1 MRATQHN
8 GAAYV
13 AVLCAVFSLGVAAAA
28 QARGNGIKAG
38 SGRLHFGVDL
48 ELTFDSNPGYF
59 PSGNENHAA
68 DLMLRTRPKIGL
80 EFPSDTVSFELNG
93 GVGYDYFFGVDNSR
107 TTDLS
112 AISGEA
118 DMRLGFNP
126 EGQFAFFLIDNFS
139 RSADPR
145 YTSLSGRFDRT
156 SNEAK
161 ALFQIRPGGGALMF
175 DVAYGFYLD
184 WFDETNDSDYNAK
197 ALSNYSHRVY
207 FSGKWKFLPKTALS
221 LDFDADLRRYPYQY
235 QQDIK
240 NPDVNAIRA
249 TVGLIGQIS
258 PSIALVVK
266 AGYGDSLLEGGRDAG
281 GNAYTGGDYR
291 SAVGQA
297 ELSYRAATTFLQV
310 GYSRGFEP
318 VMLFAYFG
326 QDRLYARFHQQL
338 FGRFSLSADLGF
350 EFLDYGSPLAADSEG
365 RFDYFLSGGAAFEY
379 HILDWLLLAI
389 DYRFQALFSD
399 YQQPLTGAGGVEYNR
414 HAVTFR
420 VGLDY

>member
-13 AVLCAVFSLGVAAAA
+13 AVLCAILLGCAATAV

-59 PSGNENHAA
+59 PSGHENHAA

-184 WFDETNDSDYNAK
+184 WFDETNDPDYNAK

-235 QQDIK
+235 QQDIQ

-258 PSIALVVK
+258 PSLALVVK
-266 AGYGDSLLEGGRDAG
+266 AGYGDSLLEGGTTSAG
-281 GNAYTGGDYR
+281 AAYAGGDYR
-291 SAVGQA
+291 SAVGHA

-350 EFLDYGSPLAADSEG
+350 DFLDYGRPLADDSEG

-379 HILDWLLLAI
+379 HILDWLLLAL